1 MRSYTE
7 EAIKDKF
14 VKRLLGRINKDK
26 QLLEMAKVEV
36 NDVTLKAF
44 LVGRLDTL
52 IFDVVASLEDRP
64 AGQEEREKIIKDLL
78 PKIDSA
84 LGRQVQ

>member
-7 EAIKDKF
+7 AAIKDKF
-14 VKRLLGRINKDK
+14 ERLLRRIDEDK
-26 QLLEMAKVEV
+26 QLLKMAEVKV

-52 IFDVVASLEDRP
+52 IFDMVASLESR
-64 AGQEEREKIIKDLL
+64 AVSQEEREKIIKDLL